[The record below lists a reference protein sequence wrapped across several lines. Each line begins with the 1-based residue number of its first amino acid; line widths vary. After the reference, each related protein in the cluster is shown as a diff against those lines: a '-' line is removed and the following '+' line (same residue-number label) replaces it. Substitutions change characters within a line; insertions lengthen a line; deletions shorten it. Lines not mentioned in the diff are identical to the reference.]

1 MSDKRHLLRAA
12 TALQQGRFD
21 EALAAARALLQD
33 RPAHGEALLICGLAA
48 LQMGRTE
55 KAVEWL
61 TQAVEQLPARPDA
74 RYNLAVA
81 QERASDPDAA
91 MSSYRRVLGQ
101 LPGQIESSCNLA
113 SLLRRQRRFAEAV
126 DVLRSCRILHPDDI
140 RVAIRLAGALTDAG
154 DGAAAIELCQELLP
168 GSPTD
173 MRIHTEL
180 ARALA
185 AQGRGEKAIAHCR
198 NVLATNVAHR
208 DMELTLGRLLL
219 AEGQAEDAVAWYRE
233 FQTKYPDDIEAV
245 NGLAVAL
252 HRAGLGSEAA
262 EVLEAATRRWPES
275 AQTWFNLGAVYSD
288 LEKNKFLDRA
298 ESATR
303 RALSLSPDHA
313 EAHAC
318 MGLIAGKTG
327 RPALAI
333 DSLRRAIELNP
344 GFYQARI
351 NLADTLDRAGRR
363 GEAIAALEA
372 AIEIEPGKSQ
382 AYRQTGIFQLRDRR
396 ATEALVALEAAY
408 ERDMLDQRTVA
419 HLAVAM
425 EELGHK
431 EAAARLKGMDRFIF
445 AVRPAQP
452 PGWESIAAF
461 NQEFA
466 RDILAHP
473 TLQWEPIG
481 LAARGGSLTGNLL
494 ESPTPAI
501 LGWEKMLRQ
510 AIDTL
515 IADLEPDGGH
525 PFLKRLPHRYR
536 LNSWACVVPE
546 GGVIDTH
553 IHEESWLSGA
563 YYVSLPDAVSSV
575 SGKDMEGWIEFGRPT
590 REVPVSREPQL
601 RHLRPEAGMLVMFP
615 SYLFHR
621 TLPFHGSQNRISVSF
636 DLEPLA

>member
-1 MSDKRHLLRAA
+1 MSDKRPLLRAA

-21 EALAAARALLQD
+21 EAMAAARAALQD
-33 RPAHGEALLICGLAA
+33 RPADGEALLICGLAA
-48 LQMGRTE
+48 LQMGRNGM
-55 KAVEWL
+55 ALRWL

-81 QERASDPDAA
+81 QERAGETGAA
-91 MSSYRRVLGQ
+91 ISSYRHVLGK

-113 SLLRRQRRFAEAV
+113 LLLRHQRRFAEAV
-126 DVLRSCRILHPDDI
+126 DVLRSCRALHPDDI
-140 RVAIRLAGALTDAG
+140 RVATRLAGALTDAD
-154 DGAAAIELCQELLP
+154 DGAAAYELCHELLA

-173 MRIHTEL
+173 ERIHIEL

-185 AQGRGEKAIAHCR
+185 AQGRGDEAIAHCR
-198 NVLATNVAHR
+198 DLLGTHVAHR
-208 DMELTLGRLLL
+208 DLELTLGRLLL
-219 AEGQAEDAVAWYRE
+219 AEGQVDDAVGWYRE
-233 FQTKYPDDIEAV
+233 FQKKYPDDVEAV

-262 EVLEAATRRWPES
+262 EVLETAARRWPES

-298 ESATR
+298 ENATR
-303 RALSLSPDHA
+303 RALALSPDHA

-327 RPALAI
+327 RPEFAI
-333 DSLRRAIELNP
+333 ESLRRAIELNP
-344 GFYQARI
+344 GFYQARVH
-351 NLADTLDRAGRR
+351 LADTLDRAGRR
-363 GEAIAALEA
+363 GEAITALEA
-372 AIEIEPGKSQ
+372 AIEIEPGKSE

-396 ATEALVALEAAY
+396 ATEALEALEAAY

-425 EELGHK
+425 EELGRN

-461 NQEFA
+461 NAEFA

-501 LGWEKMLRQ
+501 LGWENMLRQ

-515 IADLEPDGGH
+515 IAGLEPDEGH
-525 PFLKRLPHRYR
+525 PFLKRLPQRYR

-563 YYVSLPDAVSSV
+563 YYVSLPEAVSRA
-575 SGKDMEGWIEFGRPT
+575 SGDDMEGWIEFGRPT

-601 RHLRPEAGMLVMFP
+601 RHLRPEEGMLVMFP
-615 SYLFHR
+615 SYLYHR
-621 TLPFHGSQNRISVSF
+621 TLPFRGGQNRISVSF